1 MSGANPVDPI
11 GSAAGDFSPGVV
23 SPLGEFNIF
32 GGVEGTDGNCFKISA
47 VGLGVPP
54 RFVGE
59 ALMSV
64 LTKYYNNNRFDSLI
78 KEKMNI

>member
-59 ALMSV
+59 ARWR
-64 LTKYYNNNRFDSLI
+64 TGRFRLVGLPWLS
-78 KEKMNI
+78 